1 MECYLQHVLLRD
13 ADQMGMANSLEIR
26 VPFLDYQLIEFVLSV
41 PDRYKIGTHQ
51 KQLLLDSVS
60 GWIPDEI
67 MDRKKM
73 GFVLPIEKWMKNELK
88 YIL

>member
-26 VPFLDYQLIEFVLSV
+26 VPFLDHQLIEFILSV
-41 PDRYKIGTHQ
+41 PDRYKVGAQQ

-60 GWIPDEI
+60 GWILMKSWIE
-67 MDRKKM
+67 RKW
-73 GFVLPIEKWMKNELK
+73 VLFFQ
-88 YIL
+88 